1 MLDVCHLRKEYN
13 DLEAVKDISFSLGPG
28 DIFGFIG
35 SNGAG
40 KTTTIRMIA
49 TLLEPTAGTAVLNG
63 VDVREDPMAIRRM
76 LGYMPDFFGLYDD
89 VKVYEYLDFFAS
101 LYEVPA
107 RRRPGVIHDCLTMTN
122 LSGKRDAFVQSLSR
136 GMQQRLCLARCL
148 VHDPSLLLLDEPASG
163 LDPRARAEL
172 KELILELGK
181 SGKIIIVSSHILPEL
196 ADFCNTVGIIEK
208 GELLAFGPV
217 DEVVRNHRPARILE
231 IKLIDRAP
239 GAARLLAKMTGVLD
253 AQAAGEDE
261 VRMDF
266 NGDLQAQAE
275 LVRALVAD
283 GYQMLGLKEDHA
295 DLEDVFLKLTKG
307 AVN

>member
-1 MLDVCHLRKEYN
+1 MLEVKALQKSYG
-13 DLEAVKDISFSLGPG
+13 DLEAVKNVSFKLKPG

-49 TLLEPTAGTAVLNG
+49 TLLEPTSGTALING
-63 VDVREDPMAIRRM
+63 VDVLKEPMEIRKM
-76 LGYMPDFFGLYDD
+76 IGYMPDFFGLYDD
-89 VKVYEYLDFFAS
+89 IKVFEYLDFFAA

-107 RRRPGVIHDCLTMTN
+107 RRRPLIINDVLSMTN
-122 LSGKRDAFVQSLSR
+122 LIGKRDAYVQSLSR

-172 KELILELGK
+172 KDLILELGK
-181 SGKIIIVSSHILPEL
+181 SGKILIVSSHILPEL
-196 ADFCNTVGIIEK
+196 TDFCNMVGIIER
-208 GELLAFGPV
+208 GDLLAFGAV
-217 DEVVRNHRPARILE
+217 DEIVKSIRPVRTLE
-231 IKLIDRAP
+231 IGVLSGSARALTVLKSMP
-239 GAARLLAKMTGVLD
+239 GVLDGAAVSDEQITVDFGGDLD
-253 AQAAGEDE
+253 AQA
-261 VRMDF
+261 
-266 NGDLQAQAE
+266 E
-275 LVRALVAD
+275 LMSALVKD
-283 GYQMLGLKEDHA
+283 QIKVIEFKERHA

>member
-1 MLDVCHLRKEYN
+1 MLEVKSLQKSYGE
-13 DLEAVKDISFSLGPG
+13 LEAVKNVSFSLKPG

-49 TLLEPTAGTAVLNG
+49 TLLEPTSGTAVLNG
-63 VDVREDPMAIRRM
+63 VDVLKDPMTIRKM
-76 LGYMPDFFGLYDD
+76 IGYMPDFFGLYDD
-89 VKVYEYLDFFAS
+89 IKVSEYLDFFAS
-101 LYEVPA
+101 LYDIPS
-107 RRRPGVIHDCLTMTN
+107 RRRPLIINDVLSMTN
-122 LSGKRDAFVQSLSR
+122 LVGKRDAYVQSLSR

-181 SGKIIIVSSHILPEL
+181 SGKILIVSSHILPEL
-196 ADFCNTVGIIEK
+196 TDFCNMVGIIER
-208 GELLAFGPV
+208 GDLLAFGGV
-217 DEVVRNHRPARILE
+217 DEIVKSIRPVRKLE
-231 IKLIDRAP
+231 ISVLGGSARALTILSSLP
-239 GAARLLAKMTGVLD
+239 GVLD
-253 AQAAGEDE
+253 GVSVSDE
-261 VRMDF
+261 QLSLDF
-266 NGDLQAQAE
+266 GGDLNAQAE
-275 LVRALVAD
+275 LMAALVKD
-283 GYQMLGLKEDHA
+283 NIKVVEFKELHA